1 MISFVIPA
9 YNEENLIADCLFS
22 IIKDAHT
29 GRVRFPFEMIVVD
42 NNCTDHTPDIARE
55 YGAIVVKEVR
65 KGTSWA
71 RQAGLEAAKYDLVA
85 FIDADSQIPE
95 GWINIAYESLLP
107 DGVVAVSGPHY
118 YRDLPLIERMIVSVF
133 YCFAKVLHVFWP
145 TINGAN
151 FIVKKQYLQ
160 AAGGFDTAII
170 FYGDDTAIA
179 RRLSTV
185 GKVKFRL
192 DMFEWSSSRRF
203 EAEGL
208 VKTGFV
214 YILNYFWVWLTGRP
228 FTKTHEDVR
237 L

>member
-1 MISFVIPA
+1 MISFVVPA

-22 IIKDAHT
+22 IIKDAH

-42 NNCTDHTPDIARE
+42 NNCTDHTPDIARA
-55 YGAIVVKEVR
+55 YGAIVVKELR

-85 FIDADSQIPE
+85 FIDADSELSE
-95 GWINIAYESLLP
+95 GWINTAYEALLP
-107 DGVVAVSGPHY
+107 DDVVAVSGPHY
-118 YRDLPLIERMIVSVF
+118 YRGLPLTHRILVFIF
-133 YCFAKVLHVFWP
+133 YCLAKVLHVFWP

-151 FIVKKQYLQ
+151 FIVKKQALLEV
-160 AAGGFDTAII
+160 GGFDTTIV
-170 FYGDDTAIA
+170 FHGDDTAVA

-185 GKVKFRL
+185 GKIKFKL
-192 DMFEWSSSRRF
+192 DMFEWSSARRF

-208 VKTGFV
+208 FKTGAI

-228 FTKTHEDVR
+228 FTRTHHDVR